1 MMDPELQSHV
11 EGLMPGYIATV
22 PQATARSLVSS
33 IRDLQTRIQ
42 RDVRVKAG
50 EEPALLFACAHMI
63 CEELRRKQG
72 DMTPVNDK
80 AAPMRPG
87 EYKKLHNRVKIASLA
102 YLSSS
107 ARDSKYSSLRPG
119 MDQLVHE
126 VTTKLGNPSIY
137 VQVLKAANWALSR
150 GNRQNG
156 SDKSAQTILAA
167 VLLLVHSYHC
177 GHKSRKRTSPSSSTV
192 HIDARAKSQIREHFK
207 GALLNFDKWVE
218 IIAEELKEHDYL
230 SQNQQQMTTTTTI
243 TPTRQPKRQKV
254 DSENDRLLQAG
265 FMVSV
270 HRSRLEADNLD
281 GNH

>member
-1 MMDPELQSHV
+1 MDPELQSHV

-22 PQATARSLVSS
+22 PKATARSLVSS

-42 RDVRVKAG
+42 KDVRVKAG

-63 CEELRRKQG
+63 CEVMRRKQG

-87 EYKKLHNRVKIASLA
+87 EYAKLHNRVKIASLA
-102 YLSSS
+102 YLGSS
-107 ARDSKYSSLRPG
+107 AGDSKYSCLRPG
-119 MDQLVHE
+119 MDRLAHE

-137 VQVLKAANWALSR
+137 PQVLKAANWALSR

-156 SDKSAQTILAA
+156 SDKSVQTILAA

-177 GHKSRKRTSPSSSTV
+177 GQRSRKRVSSTI

-207 GALLNFDKWVE
+207 GALLSFDRWVE
-218 IIAEELKEHDYL
+218 IISEELKEDNFL
-230 SQNQQQMTTTTTI
+230 AQQQLQKPTSTTL
-243 TPTRQPKRQKV
+243 TPTRQLKRQRV
-254 DSENDRLLQAG
+254 DSENDRLLHAG
-265 FMVSV
+265 FMVTCTLVMVGS
-270 HRSRLEADNLD
+270 
-281 GNH
+281 